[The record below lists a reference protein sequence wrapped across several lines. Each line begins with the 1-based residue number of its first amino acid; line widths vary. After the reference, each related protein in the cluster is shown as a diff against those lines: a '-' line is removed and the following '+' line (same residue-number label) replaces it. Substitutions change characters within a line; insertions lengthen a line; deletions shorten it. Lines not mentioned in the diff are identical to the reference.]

1 VASLVAIRRA
11 QVEEVDRICTC
22 LESAF
27 EPFRSQYTPGAFQ
40 DTVPSPEA
48 VRQRLIDMTVYV
60 AITASGEI
68 VGTIASSMAGEEGH
82 LRGMAVR
89 PAWQGRGIAE
99 RLLLTAEKD
108 LLASGCA
115 RVTLDTTLPLQ
126 RAIRFYQ
133 KNGFVATGRVTDFFG
148 MPLYEYSKPWRQP
161 LVASS
166 LPSSS

>member
-1 VASLVAIRRA
+1 MASVVAIRRA
-11 QVEEVDRICTC
+11 QVEEVGSICTC

-48 VRQRLIDMTVYV
+48 VRQRLIDTTVYV

-89 PAWQGRGIAE
+89 PAWQGR
-99 RLLLTAEKD
+99 RDRRTTA
-108 LLASGCA
+108 SYG
-115 RVTLDTTLPLQ
+115 
-126 RAIRFYQ
+126 
-133 KNGFVATGRVTDFFG
+133 
-148 MPLYEYSKPWRQP
+148 
-161 LVASS
+161 
-166 LPSSS
+166 